1 MQGRQFYAS
10 STFSSRAH
18 TIVAITFAQKGK
30 NEAGQ
35 MMTKTSIV
43 NLVDLAGRYVQR
55 HRINCLPFLKRFIS
69 LVDLTQV
76 FPLSIRPQTRSNLSP
91 VVLQLIA
98 VAGTKFFFP
107 RLRAQSNGRSTDNV
121 RGPGWPFVR
130 TTFGLP
136 FILTGLINK
145 PPETK
150 EQDLIFCLL
159 GQYARVYITLLF
171 LTF

>member
-55 HRINCLPFLKRFIS
+55 HRINCLPFFKTFHQFS
-69 LVDLTQV
+69 GSYTGFPFVDPSSDSVKSQSCSPSINRSCWYQV
-76 FPLSIRPQTRSNLSP
+76 FFFQDSGLKVTAGQRTMCGAPDGHLSGQLS
-91 VVLQLIA
+91 A
-98 VAGTKFFFP
+98 
-107 RLRAQSNGRSTDNV
+107 
-121 RGPGWPFVR
+121 
-130 TTFGLP
+130 
-136 FILTGLINK
+136 
-145 PPETK
+145 
-150 EQDLIFCLL
+150 CLS
-159 GQYARVYITLLF
+159 F
-171 LTF
+171 

>member
-43 NLVDLAGRYVQR
+43 NLVDLAGRYGQR
-55 HRINCLPFLKRFIS
+55 LRINCLRFLKRFIS

-91 VVLQLIA
+91 VVLPQ
-98 VAGTKFFFP
+98 FFP
-107 RLRAQSNGRSTDNV
+107 RFRAQSNGRSTDNV

-136 FILTGLINK
+136 VILTRLINK

-150 EQDLIFCLL
+150 QQDLIFCLL
-159 GQYARVYITLLF
+159 RQCARVYITLLF

>member
-1 MQGRQFYAS
+1 M
-10 STFSSRAH
+10 
-18 TIVAITFAQKGK
+18 AITFAQKGK

-76 FPLSIRPQTRSNLSP
+76 FSLSIRPQTRSNLSP

-98 VAGTKFFFP
+98 VAGTKFFFQDSG
-107 RLRAQSNGRSTDNV
+107 LKVTAGQ
-121 RGPGWPFVR
+121 R
-130 TTFGLP
+130 TMCGAPDGHLSGQ
-136 FILTGLINK
+136 LSA
-145 PPETK
+145 
-150 EQDLIFCLL
+150 CLS
-159 GQYARVYITLLF
+159 F
-171 LTF
+171 

>member
-1 MQGRQFYAS
+1 M
-10 STFSSRAH
+10 
-18 TIVAITFAQKGK
+18 AITFAQKGK

-98 VAGTKFFFP
+98 VAGTKFFFQDSG
-107 RLRAQSNGRSTDNV
+107 LKVTAGR
-121 RGPGWPFVR
+121 R
-130 TTFGLP
+130 TMCGAPYGHLS
-136 FILTGLINK
+136 
-145 PPETK
+145 
-150 EQDLIFCLL
+150 
-159 GQYARVYITLLF
+159 GQLSACRSF
-171 LTF
+171 